1 MLNYAA
7 NLSFLF
13 PALTFPDRFTAAS
26 AAGFKACEYLFPYDY
41 EPDGI
46 QGLLAKSG
54 LKQALF
60 NLSPGDWDA
69 GERGLAALP
78 SRVQDFAASVETALR
93 YAEATGCQNLH
104 IMAGNADPQC
114 TASHDTYLANLTH
127 AAARF
132 HDAGIT
138 ALIEPINPTDM
149 PGYFLTE
156 VDQALDIITTV
167 AAPNLKLQ
175 FDCYHRAMVGK
186 DVIAGLEL
194 AGDRIGHIQIA
205 GAPGRNEPGTGTLDY
220 APIFR
225 RLQAMGY
232 EGWIGCEYRPAGKT
246 VEGLAW
252 LADHI

>member
-1 MLNYAA
+1 MLNFAA

-13 PALTFPDRFTAAS
+13 PTQAFPDRFAAAS
-26 AAGFKACEYLFPYDY
+26 GVGFKACEYLFPYHY
-41 EPDGI
+41 EPDEI
-46 QGLLAKSG
+46 QGLLEKSG

-60 NLSPGDWDA
+60 NLPPGDWNA

-78 SRVQDFAASVETALR
+78 TRVQDFAASVETALR

-104 IMAGNADPQC
+104 IMAGNADPQS
-114 TASHDTYLANLTH
+114 TAMQDTFLANLSH
-127 AAARF
+127 AAVRL

-156 VDQALDIITTV
+156 VDQALRIIDAV

-175 FDCYHRAMVGK
+175 YDCYHRAMLGK
-186 DVIAGLEL
+186 DVIVGLEL

-220 APIFR
+220 APIFM

-232 EGWIGCEYRPAGKT
+232 DGWIGCEYRPAGKT
-246 VEGLAW
+246 VDGLNWQAGW
-252 LADHI
+252 V